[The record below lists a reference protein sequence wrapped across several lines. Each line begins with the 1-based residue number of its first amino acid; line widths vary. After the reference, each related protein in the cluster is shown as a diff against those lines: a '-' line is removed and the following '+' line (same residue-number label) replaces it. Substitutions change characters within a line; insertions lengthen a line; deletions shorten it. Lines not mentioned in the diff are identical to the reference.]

1 MSDIKYLGTTFDNVE
16 KKLWVKVRNDGTE
29 LIDTRIIVNFYRD
42 TTFAEKIVRD
52 RDLNPGEEW
61 TQEFNYPPPDAQ
73 GKEVNIAKIT
83 IYDKHLDET
92 VAAET
97 INLGEVEIKY
107 VLKGV
112 VTDTEGNPLD
122 FATVNAFGIE
132 TKTTAANGRY
142 RFEFDQGYSGEVTAS
157 KPGYKEQT
165 KTITLKEGT
174 NELNFEL
181 EKETPSPPPEKHNRI
196 YGVVKGP
203 LGEPVPY
210 ATIIFGGKSAVTGN
224 DGRYEILDVWYSGEI
239 VCQAPGYETASQII
253 EAPLE
258 GDLEVNFTLAQKPK
272 EAPPEV
278 DVTPLVSPLQGVD
291 AKLQT
296 FPVAT
301 ELAKQQLQ
309 TQRVQGELDET
320 LLATALRQVGLDD
333 WADKY
338 TELYNWLTE
347 NFGVPYTDPIT
358 GEKKKIIFLA
368 PGFQTKLGD
377 FAGKAGISATTVA
390 LRKAQGAIAGVLGG
404 LTAGSLISGIT
415 GVLGTIIFT
424 EFICEEAVQTAG
436 MGVYMASQTKDPEVV
451 RQALENYKNILN
463 ATKQIHDAVKYLDPI
478 GSSFEAFF
486 VAAENNITNYE
497 NLIKQL
503 ENREE
508 EKRELARSLIEDMYE
523 LGMIT
528 KDDAINRLKEI
539 KYSEE
544 AAKDIIAIIDEK
556 KKLKS
561 EKEIKELNRSLLDRL
576 FIADLIS
583 EDDYRNK
590 LRELGY
596 TDEDIDLLVNLAKTK
611 KEVRVEEPKVLSKSD
626 VLKAYREELIDEETA
641 KKKLKELNY
650 TDEDIELLLNMS
662 AREKL
667 GKLRV
672 TSKPTRAM
680 IIINDNPINL
690 LTPETIE
697 LAPGNYSVTVSMEGY
712 KTPEPKDV
720 VIEEEGRTEVHFDLE
735 RMKIGYLTI
744 RSRPS
749 QAAIY
754 INGVDT
760 KLLTPQTFELEEGK
774 YTITLKYHGYKD
786 KEFEV
791 EIKEGETIEK
801 FLRLTRE

>member
-132 TKTTAANGRY
+132 TRTTAANGHY

-309 TQRVQGELDET
+309 TQRVQGELDKT

-338 TELYNWLTE
+338 EEIYNWLLE
-347 NFGVPYTDPIT
+347 HFGVPYTDPIT
-358 GEKKKIIFLA
+358 GETKKMIIFAGSPA
-368 PGFQTKLGD
+368 PAIQKM
-377 FAGKAGISATTVA
+377 AGQLTLTGTPAAIAKGSA
-390 LRKAQGAIAGVLGG
+390 AIAGSVGG
-404 LTAGSLISGIT
+404 LKAGLIVKGVSGVI
-415 GVLGTIIFT
+415 GSVILA
-424 EFICEEAVQTAG
+424 EFIAEEAVQMAG
-436 MGVYMASQTKDPEVV
+436 MGVYQAMQTKDAEVT
-451 RQALENYKNILN
+451 RQAIENYKNILN
-463 ATKQIHDAVKYLDPI
+463 ACKTIHEHMKYLDPI
-478 GSSFEAFF
+478 GFSFDAFF
-486 VAAENNITNYE
+486 EAAENNVANYE
-497 NLIKQL
+497 KVLAHF
-503 ENREE
+503 E
-508 EKRELARSLIEDMYE
+508 EKE
-523 LGMIT
+523 
-528 KDDAINRLKEI
+528 
-539 KYSEE
+539 
-544 AAKDIIAIIDEK
+544 
-556 KKLKS
+556 
-561 EKEIKELNRSLLDRL
+561 
-576 FIADLIS
+576 
-583 EDDYRNK
+583 
-590 LRELGY
+590 
-596 TDEDIDLLVNLAKTK
+596 
-611 KEVRVEEPKVLSKSD
+611 
-626 VLKAYREELIDEETA
+626 
-641 KKKLKELNY
+641 NY
-650 TDEDIELLLNMS
+650 
-662 AREKL
+662 
-667 GKLRV
+667 GKLRI
-672 TSKPTRAM
+672 TSKPSYAE
-680 IIINDNPINL
+680 IWIDDEFSGY
-690 LTPETIE
+690 LTPETLKIPVGVYKITIRAKGYHDKVFEHVEIE
-697 LAPGNYSVTVSMEGY
+697 AD
-712 KTPEPKDV
+712 KT
-720 VIEEEGRTEVHFDLE
+720 TELRAELE

-774 YTITLKYHGYKD
+774 YTITLKYRGYKD
-786 KEFEV
+786 KVFEV